1 MAPKGHIVFSNL
13 FTISQQGFNALFDYL
28 ANDSK
33 IVTWI
38 ASTDFIKQIYLSKSF
53 ESLFGWS
60 KQVMYEDMTLWR
72 RFLLPEDKKSALHHL
87 FLPNPDTENCKTMF
101 YRCFDPRGQILHVKD
116 HHFSLHNEENQL
128 MAHAGYCAILSNE
141 EWSNAR
147 AKRCSNAS
155 SEFQA
160 LNGLVKREFN
170 LDVNPDFQ
178 TSQQSISSHKPYTLM
193 IKERCIQ
200 LTTREAETLY
210 YLMCGHS
217 TKVIA
222 QHLDISPR
230 TVEIHITH
238 IRSKAN
244 TRSRLELLSKI
255 SNPDDIAS
263 WFLVSK

>member
-1 MAPKGHIVFSNL
+1 MFSNL

-28 ANDSK
+28 ANDPK

-38 ASTDFIKQIYLSKSF
+38 ASPDFIKQIYLSKSF

-60 KQVMYEDMTLWR
+60 NQAMYEDMTLWR

-87 FLPNPDTENCKTMF
+87 FVQNPDTDECKTMY
-101 YRCFDPRGQILHVKD
+101 YRCLDPRGQILHIKD
-116 HHFSLHNEENQL
+116 HHFSLHNKENQL
-128 MAHAGYCAILSNE
+128 IAYAGYCSILSNE
-141 EWSNAR
+141 EWSNPR
-147 AKRCSNAS
+147 AKRFSKANSAS
-155 SEFQA
+155 QA
-160 LNGLVKREFN
+160 LYQLVKREFN
-170 LDVNPDFQ
+170 LDVNPTCQ
-178 TSQQSISSHKPYTLM
+178 TSQRSISSQKPYTIM